1 MTGFQAAGHGPPPA
15 PRVMPCTKLSFEGTR
30 TPSCPTVGGATVVA
44 PRPVKYFQRVLP
56 DTALNGRPWALAP
69 LEKLEDGY
77 SMKTE

>member
-1 MTGFQAAGHGPPPA
+1 
-15 PRVMPCTKLSFEGTR
+15 MPCTKLSFEGTR